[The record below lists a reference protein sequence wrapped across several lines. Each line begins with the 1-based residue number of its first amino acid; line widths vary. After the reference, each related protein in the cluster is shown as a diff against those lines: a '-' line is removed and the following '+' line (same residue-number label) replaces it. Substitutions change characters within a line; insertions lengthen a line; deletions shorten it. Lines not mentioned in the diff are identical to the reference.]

1 MFKIFQDLV
10 IFTFALWSGSIS
22 RPEAKIPSFALIST
36 VKPSSLD
43 SSVGR
48 AVDSSARGPGFKS
61 SQEHFWFLSFLILDS
76 VVVRITPVER
86 ETGVQ
91 FPAGEEFLFDPQ
103 NWSKFKSKTSFE
115 LRRTSQIQ
123 FWHSQTSP
131 MPLRSENLLRIT
143 PIFIKICDF
152 WPIFFIF
159 LLKPPFFYAFS
170 EDSVK
175 VRPEFHAGLG

>member
-1 MFKIFQDLV
+1 MSIFSHWNPFSN
-10 IFTFALWSGSIS
+10 IYI
-22 RPEAKIPSFALIST
+22 KNHPS
-36 VKPSSLD
+36 PPGPLD
-43 SSVGR
+43 STGR
-48 AVDSSARGPGFKS
+48 PTITRCIKPTGRVVARHPLRAFDSLGHYRPWARGAAVTVNPYFCTK
-61 SQEHFWFLSFLILDS
+61 IN
-76 VVVRITPVER
+76 
-86 ETGVQ
+86 
-91 FPAGEEFLFDPQ
+91 FDTI
-103 NWSKFKSKTSFE
+103 FELSKTP
-115 LRRTSQIQ
+115 QIQ

>member
-10 IFTFALWSGSIS
+10 IFTF
-22 RPEAKIPSFALIST
+22 SFFKLN
-36 VKPSSLD
+36 PMSLCNVID
-43 SSVGR
+43 SNVLQN
-48 AVDSSARGPGFKS
+48 SAS
-61 SQEHFWFLSFLILDS
+61 HHLILDS
-76 VVVRITPVER
+76 VVVRIPPVER

-123 FWHSQTSP
+123 FRHSQTSP